1 MAGGLVWHVASLS
14 PVRPDSVPSRVSVR
28 SAVSVGWL
36 PVRRVLV
43 VTIRGL
49 RRHTLAGVLQFLHV
63 VSGPLCGGGSVSWA
77 PWLRAARV
85 PPSRAG
91 RVAHVY
97 LSGPQGL

>member
-43 VTIRGL
+43 VTL
-49 RRHTLAGVLQFLHV
+49 V
-63 VSGPLCGGGSVSWA
+63 VS
-77 PWLRAARV
+77 AATR
-85 PPSRAG
+85 
-91 RVAHVY
+91 
-97 LSGPQGL
+97 